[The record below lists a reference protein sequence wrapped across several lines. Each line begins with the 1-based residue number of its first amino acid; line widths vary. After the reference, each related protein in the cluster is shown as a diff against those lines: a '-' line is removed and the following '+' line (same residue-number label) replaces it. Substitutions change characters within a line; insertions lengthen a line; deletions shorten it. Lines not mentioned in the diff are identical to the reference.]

1 VTETTDLTRRPFDHV
16 TTTGTL
22 DLRGWCDFKR
32 EHHVEPQQIEPV
44 LVDVTGHLCRLCADV
59 TAEANRLSHALSR
72 RGG

>member
-1 VTETTDLTRRPFDHV
+1 VTETTDLTRRLFDHV
-16 TTTGTL
+16 ATTGTL

-44 LVDVTGHLCRLCADV
+44 LVDVISHLCDV